1 MVEFLV
7 WVDVWEEERVDP
19 EVLEEASEPVQD

>member
-7 WVDVWEEERVDP
+7 WEDVLEEERVVL
-19 EVLEEASEPVQD
+19 EVLEEGSEAVQD